1 MKNTTE
7 IGLMKT
13 AVTVFSMTGLFTV
26 LYLIT
31 GIVLPQLP
39 TLLIFC
45 ILGGLFLMPVE
56 WFLMLRQSKK
66 DYGKYSLKSALIG
79 QDKQPII
86 KTLFFAFVL
95 FGVAGIFSITIQPL
109 ENMLLFTLR
118 ERLLSFLPIGFDW
131 NNIEYIKS
139 FPKNT
144 IMATCAVYF
153 IFNVFAGPITEELFF
168 RGYLS
173 SHYNKQTAFTPILI
187 AILFSLY
194 HFWLPFNN
202 VFRILVFAP
211 VAYVAY
217 KKKNIYISMLFHC
230 MCNLISVVGFILEV
244 L

>member
-118 ERLLSFLPIGFDW
+118 ERLL
-131 NNIEYIKS
+131 
-139 FPKNT
+139 
-144 IMATCAVYF
+144 
-153 IFNVFAGPITEELFF
+153 
-168 RGYLS
+168 
-173 SHYNKQTAFTPILI
+173 
-187 AILFSLY
+187 
-194 HFWLPFNN
+194 
-202 VFRILVFAP
+202 
-211 VAYVAY
+211 
-217 KKKNIYISMLFHC
+217 
-230 MCNLISVVGFILEV
+230 
-244 L
+244 